1 MSAYNTEDLSRVEPD
16 YLESYGLHE
25 APFNP
30 RHQDKYFY
38 TDAER
43 AQALN
48 LLQHLTHYSN
58 LLLIVQ
64 GEQGVGKTAMLQR
77 FVKNAETDWRIC
89 EVNANTMMD
98 AEQLLFQAA
107 QGFGVTQ
114 LPEDSGQLQEMLYA
128 RVATLHHNEQ
138 APILIIDDAHLLPK
152 DALLAIFN
160 LADAYVNDVNLL
172 RIILFAD
179 PIIEKI
185 LNSKEVRP
193 LRERITH
200 TMEVTPFNEEAT
212 ADYLKHR
219 LAVAGLN
226 SGSPFTPKMIK
237 KLYRSSRGVAAK
249 INEFAHQ
256 MLSEGDIDIAVEIP
270 EDVVSVSRQSRNN
283 LPIVFISVAVLAIAL
298 VLVFQDN
305 INSLFEGSDTTA
317 QTETPPTE
325 QQPVAAAR
333 GQDVSEQPLQE
344 KIIPLREEAVT
355 SETVQATE
363 NTAAVPTTQTVVTPS
378 ENSKTAPAS
387 DKEVTAVAS
396 TSTPAVEPGLSSL
409 QLHSVEPDP
418 VPARNQRQSI
428 TISGQGFTPQSEV
441 MVNWA
446 NKQKKLDA
454 DQIEVKSD
462 SQIVIN
468 INVGKSEEQW
478 SLRVMDPAHGQSN
491 IVAFDVK
498 TVMLDDGMQ
507 REKWIASQ
515 NPENF
520 TLQLFGSHDKHN
532 ADVFIQQH
540 KLSGDVGYFE
550 STRNNK
556 PWYSVVYGSYA
567 DQTAAKTAVTQLP
580 ASLKK
585 VKPWVRRFDDIQAS
599 INTER
604 VVNTSKKPVSV
615 ATTSPVTKTPPGEG
629 NNEAWIWSQN
639 PSSFTLQLLGARQS
653 DSIQKFLRKYSDL
666 NGKAVYFHT
675 RHDPREWYTVV
686 YGVYP
691 SKEQAQQAIKRLPAE
706 LQSASPWVRSFGSI
720 HAELDRTDQ

>member
-77 FVKNAETDWRIC
+77 FVKNAEADWRIC

-179 PIIEKI
+179 PVIEKI

-249 INEFAHQ
+249 INEYAHQ
-256 MLSEGDIDIAVEIP
+256 MLSEGDIDVAVEIP

-283 LPIVFISVAVLAIAL
+283 LPIVFISIAVVAIAL

-305 INSLFEGSDTTA
+305 INSLFEGSDTTV
-317 QTETPPTE
+317 QRETPAPE
-325 QQPVAAAR
+325 QKPVAAAP
-333 GQDVSEQPLQE
+333 GQDAREQPLQE
-344 KIIPLREEAVT
+344 KIIPLREQAVT
-355 SETVQATE
+355 SEAVQATE
-363 NTAAVPTTQTVVTPS
+363 NAVAAETTPTAVIPPENAITT
-378 ENSKTAPAS
+378 PAS
-387 DKEVTAVAS
+387 DKAATAV
-396 TSTPAVEPGLSSL
+396 VSSL

-441 MVNWA
+441 MVSWA
-446 NKQKKLDA
+446 NKQKKLEA
-454 DQIEVKSD
+454 EQIEVKSD

-478 SLRVMDPAHGQSN
+478 SLRVLDPAHGQSN
-491 IVAFDVK
+491 IVAFDVR

-520 TLQLFGSHDKHN
+520 TLQLFGSHDKQN
-532 ADVFIQQH
+532 ADGFIQHH

-567 DQTAAKTAVTQLP
+567 DQSAAKTAVTQLP

-604 VVNTSKKPVSV
+604 VVNTGKKPVSV
-615 ATTSPVTKTPPGEG
+615 ATTSVATNPVIKTPPGDG

-653 DSIQKFLRKYSDL
+653 DSVQKFLRKYSDL

-675 RHDPREWYTVV
+675 RHDTREWYTVV

-720 HAELDRTDQ
+720 HAELDRTEQ

>member
-1 MSAYNTEDLSRVEPD
+1 MNAYSTDDLSRVEPD

-64 GEQGVGKTAMLQR
+64 GEEGAGKTAMRQR
-77 FVKNAETDWRIC
+77 FVKNAEPDWCIC
-89 EVNANTMMD
+89 EVQANTMMD

-138 APILIIDDAHLLPK
+138 APILIVDDAHLLPK

-185 LNSKEVRP
+185 INSKEVRP

-200 TMEVTPFNEEAT
+200 TMEVTPFNEEST

-237 KLYRSSRGVAAK
+237 KIFRSSKGVAAR
-249 INEFAHQ
+249 INDYAHQ
-256 MLSEGDIDIAVEIP
+256 MLNEGDIDVSIEIP
-270 EDVVSVSRQSRNN
+270 EDVVSVSRQRRGNM
-283 LPIVFISVAVLAIAL
+283 PIVFISIAVVAVAL
-298 VLVFQDN
+298 VLVFQDR
-305 INSLFEGSDTTA
+305 INQLFEPEPPVAETDKPEQEPVLA
-317 QTETPPTE
+317 QIPQTES
-325 QQPVAAAR
+325 QPV
-333 GQDVSEQPLQE
+333 QE
-344 KIIPLREEAVT
+344 KIISLREQAQPSKPEQPVQQDVPVT
-355 SETVQATE
+355 SDM
-363 NTAAVPTTQTVVTPS
+363 TPS
-378 ENSKTAPAS
+378 VQPDSSTKT
-387 DKEVTAVAS
+387 DTAQ
-396 TSTPAVEPGLSSL
+396 TSSVQPELPSL
-409 QLHSVEPDP
+409 QLHSVDPDP
-418 VPARNQRQSI
+418 VPAKMTPQSI
-428 TISGQGFTPQSEV
+428 SISGQGFTPQSEV
-441 MVNWA
+441 MVSWGT
-446 NKQKKLDA
+446 KQKKLA
-454 DQIEVKSD
+454 ASQIEIKSD
-462 SQIVIN
+462 TQIDIS
-468 INVGKSEEQW
+468 ITVGKSEEQW
-478 SLRVMDPAHGQSN
+478 NVRVVDPQRGQSN
-491 IVAFDVK
+491 LLAFDVK
-498 TVMLDDGMQ
+498 MVMLDDGNQ
-507 REKWIASQ
+507 KEKWIASQ
-515 NPENF
+515 SPENF
-520 TLQLFGSHDKHN
+520 TLQLFGTHDKQN
-532 ADVFIQQH
+532 ADSFIQKH
-540 KLSGDVGYFE
+540 KLQGDVGYFE
-550 STRNNK
+550 SDRNNK
-556 PWYSVVYGSYA
+556 PWYSVVYGSYP
-567 DQTAAKTAVTQLP
+567 DQAAAKKGAAQLP
-580 ASLKK
+580 ASLSK

-599 INTER
+599 INTTR
-604 VVNTSKKPVSV
+604 VVAAKKKPAAVV
-615 ATTSPVTKTPPGEG
+615 ASQPAQKTSGSATMVTAG
-629 NNEAWIWSQN
+629 NDEAWIWSQN
-639 PSSFTLQLLGARQS
+639 PSSFTLQLLGARQP

-666 NGKAVYFHT
+666 NGKAAYFHT
-675 RHDPREWYTVV
+675 RHDTREWYTVV
-686 YGVYP
+686 YGVYAN
-691 SKEQAQQAIKRLPAE
+691 KEQAQQAIKRLPAE